1 MTLYL
6 RAGGGDETVFRYRED
21 DGIGAFY
28 WSDEGF
34 GYAIGANADRAL
46 LLRLMEIVYR
56 QTAPDGARAK
66 LPPAP
71 GQASW
76 L

>member
-6 RAGGGDETVFRYRED
+6 RAAGGDETVFRYRED

-34 GYAIGANADRAL
+34 GYVIAGKADL
-46 LLRLMEIVYR
+46 LLRLAEIVYR
-56 QTAPDGARAK
+56 QTAPDGAGAK
-66 LPPAP
+66 VLPAT
-71 GQASW
+71 GKAS
-76 L
+76 

>member
-46 LLRLMEIVYR
+46 LLPRR
-56 QTAPDGARAK
+56 RPSTGRPPDGARAK

-71 GQASW
+71 GKASW